1 VSGTLARIADGKAE
15 SALHGNDAFSAAAF
29 ATNLEC
35 ELIAELVRRRFRFSA
50 RVSGCSGCS
59 TLSSFNHWEKAMTI
73 QTDSAV
79 STAVIDEVDTH
90 TGGVSWPAVIA
101 GAAAAA
107 ALSYALLILGMG
119 LGFASTSPWSY
130 SGAAAGTIGIAA
142 IVWLTFTQI
151 AASGLGGY
159 LAGRLRK
166 GWRSVNNDEV
176 FFRDTAHGFLAW
188 CVASLLVAAFLASAV
203 AGILSGGASI
213 ASSAVAGVGAGAGA
227 VAAKAADGSSTE
239 YWADTILRTTTPAN
253 SADAPATV
261 NAPSNEADVRA
272 EVGRIFATSL
282 ASGSL
287 SAPDRQYLGQL
298 VARRTGVDAAE
309 GEKRVDAAF
318 ASAQQSIETAKTK
331 AKQVADDAR
340 KATAGL
346 SIWMFLSL
354 LCGAFAAS
362 FAATIGGRHRETYV
376 YMTRRV

>member
-1 VSGTLARIADGKAE
+1 LQLRVQFPDVTLQ
-15 SALHGNDAFSAAAF
+15 ALFDDFVIQP
-29 ATNLEC
+29 LEA
-35 ELIAELVRRRFRFSA
+35 I
-50 RVSGCSGCS
+50 
-59 TLSSFNHWEKAMTI
+59 MTI
-73 QTDSAV
+73 QTDSPV
-79 STAVIDEVDTH
+79 TTAVIDAGDTH
-90 TGGVSWPAVIA
+90 AGGVSWPAVIA

-142 IVWLTFTQI
+142 IVWLTLTQV

-159 LAGRLRK
+159 LAGRLRS
-166 GWRSVNNDEV
+166 GWRSVHTDEV

-188 CVASLLVAAFLASAV
+188 CVASLLVAAFLATAV
-203 AGILSGGASI
+203 TGILSGGASI
-213 ASSAVAGVGAGAGA
+213 ASSTAAGLGAGAGA
-227 VAAKAADGSSTE
+227 VAAKAADGSSTD
-239 YWADTILRTTTPAN
+239 YWADTILRTTTPTSNTDTLPAAN
-253 SADAPATV
+253 ASSD
-261 NAPSNEADVRA
+261 ADVRA

-282 ASGSL
+282 ASGTL
-287 SAPDRQYLGQL
+287 AAPDRAYLGQL

-331 AKQVADDAR
+331 ARQVADDAR

-376 YMTRRV
+376 YVTRRV

>member
-1 VSGTLARIADGKAE
+1 
-15 SALHGNDAFSAAAF
+15 
-29 ATNLEC
+29 
-35 ELIAELVRRRFRFSA
+35 
-50 RVSGCSGCS
+50 
-59 TLSSFNHWEKAMTI
+59 MTI
-73 QTDSAV
+73 QTDAPV
-79 STAVIDEVDTH
+79 STAVIDASDTH
-90 TGGVSWPAVIA
+90 ASGVSWPAVIA

-119 LGFASTSPWSY
+119 LGFASASPWAY
-130 SGAAAGTIGIAA
+130 SGATAGTIGIAA
-142 IVWLTFTQI
+142 IVWLTLTQI

-159 LAGRLRK
+159 LAGRLRS
-166 GWRSVNNDEV
+166 GWRTVNPNEV

-188 CVASLLVAAFLASAV
+188 CLASLLVAAFLASAV

-213 ASSAVAGVGAGAGA
+213 ASSTAAGLGAGTGA
-227 VAAKAADGSSTE
+227 VAAKAVDGSSTD

-253 SADAPATV
+253 GTDTQPAA
-261 NAPSNEADVRA
+261 NAATNDADVRA

-287 SAPDRQYLGQL
+287 AAPDRTYLGQL

-331 AKQVADDAR
+331 AKQVADDTR

-376 YMTRRV
+376 YLTRRV